1 MWAMNAV
8 GNAVSNAVGNGGRV
22 CGLYLLFGGLPS
34 CFGHAGRACE
44 ASPGAAC
51 VRAMCA
57 NRSPAATEAV
67 ALFDVEHGTTPQRA
81 CGDAGMAVARRDA
94 RPPMGGPRGCE
105 RVWAH
110 SAREGR
116 MCTGS
121 CLSALW
127 TRWISPCHEQAWP
140 MCECVCA
147 RVCPSVVNEG

>member
-1 MWAMNAV
+1 MNAV

-94 RPPMGGPRGCE
+94 RPW
-105 RVWAH
+105 V
-110 SAREGR
+110 
-116 MCTGS
+116 
-121 CLSALW
+121 
-127 TRWISPCHEQAWP
+127 
-140 MCECVCA
+140 A
-147 RVCPSVVNEG
+147 RVAVSECGHIRRGKGGCALDLA